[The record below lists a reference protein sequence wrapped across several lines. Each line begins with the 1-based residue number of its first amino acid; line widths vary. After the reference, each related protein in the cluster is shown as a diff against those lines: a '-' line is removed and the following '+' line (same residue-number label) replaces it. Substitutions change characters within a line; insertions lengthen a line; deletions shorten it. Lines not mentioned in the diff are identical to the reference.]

1 MFAVHDKIA
10 GAIAAKMKTTLA
22 GTPASRAQRAT
33 DNIEAYEAYLKGRA
47 LLYRRGASVKPG
59 LALMEKA
66 LLYPGYLQ
74 AGAWYHVFY
83 RAYFCGEWE
92 VGIASRRAA
101 GSVRA
106 RVSGGASGC
115 GDAGDCARRETTVAS
130 CNTTRTEH
138 RNVRRP

>member
-10 GAIAAKMKTTLA
+10 GAIAAKLKTTLA

-33 DNIEAYEAYLKGRA
+33 DNIEAYEASLKGRA
-47 LLYRRGASVKPG
+47 LLY
-59 LALMEKA
+59 
-66 LLYPGYLQ
+66 
-74 AGAWYHVFY
+74 VFY

-106 RVSGGASGC
+106 RVSGGASG
-115 GDAGDCARRETTVAS
+115 GGAGGGARRETTVAS

-138 RNVRRP
+138 RNGRRPERQRGMMTTPAGARMQRVHSGAPCARTTQP